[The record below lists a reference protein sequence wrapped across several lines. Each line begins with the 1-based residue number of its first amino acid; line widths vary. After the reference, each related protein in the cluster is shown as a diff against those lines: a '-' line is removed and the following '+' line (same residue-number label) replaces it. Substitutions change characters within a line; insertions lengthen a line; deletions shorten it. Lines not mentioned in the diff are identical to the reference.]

1 MKQTITIDKSSVVS
15 DVANITGYT
24 GRNVEGGIDRISTTE
39 DESKIINRLV
49 ERAYNAVVALLYPY
63 KPTTTGDSITIDVPT
78 NFDTNVTSQLSE
90 EAENYCVNFVCTEWF
105 VVARQAD
112 DANAY
117 GAYREAN
124 KANMLYLLSRRLKPT
139 ER

>member
-39 DESKIINRLV
+39 DESKIINRFV

-63 KPTTTGDSITIDVPT
+63 KPTTNSNNITIDVPA
-78 NFDTNVTSQLSE
+78 NFDTSVTSQLSE
-90 EAENYCVNFVCTEWF
+90 EA
-105 VVARQAD
+105 
-112 DANAY
+112 
-117 GAYREAN
+117 
-124 KANMLYLLSRRLKPT
+124 
-139 ER
+139 